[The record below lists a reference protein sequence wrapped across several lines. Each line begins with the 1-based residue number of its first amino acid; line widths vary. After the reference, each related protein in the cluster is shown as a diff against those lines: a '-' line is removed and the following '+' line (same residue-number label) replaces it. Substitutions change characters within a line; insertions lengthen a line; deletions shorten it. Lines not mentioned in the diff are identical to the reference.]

1 MDFKQNFK
9 RTVNVGILRKRNPEI
24 PDGLIKR
31 CKVCRSAVFVE
42 EARQNLDICPRCGT
56 YFRMHARRRIEEVLD
71 EGSFEEWDT
80 DLEEKNPLGYR
91 GYPEKILVLREKTGL
106 DEAVLTG
113 KGRINGLPTVFGVC
127 DSRFLMA
134 SMGEVVGEKVTRAV
148 ERATKDRL
156 PVIFF
161 ICSGGARMQE
171 GMTSLMQ
178 MAKTAAALRRHSDA
192 GLLSVN
198 VLTNPTTGGV
208 TASFAMLGD
217 IILAE
222 PGALIGFA
230 GPRVIEQT
238 IGQKLPAGFQSSEFL
253 LEHGFLDGIVERK
266 EMKEM
271 LHRILR
277 LHGGGTAVFQKETE
291 QDTAKTGKLPPGG
304 NRFQAMPAACGN
316 PEGFQADSE
325 NESLISESASTATAS
340 VTSDYRIASLR
351 SSLST
356 VFTRCSPAEKLEA
369 WDHVSLARSAE
380 RPKSADLLPLLFD
393 NFLELHGDRC
403 FRDDPSVIGG
413 LAFFEG
419 QPVTVIAQEKGHG
432 TKENVRRN
440 FGMVSPEGYRKAR
453 RLMKQAEKFL
463 RPVLFFVDTPGAFCG
478 MEAEERGQGEAIARS
493 LYELSAL
500 KVPVLS
506 LIIGEGGSG
515 GALAFALADEVWMM
529 EHAVYSILSPEG
541 FASILWKDSS
551 KAREAA
557 KVMGMT
563 AAQLKKQGMVE
574 EVIPEETPLTLEN
587 LPRNIGRIREGIRLF
602 LSTYGSFSEEK
613 LLKHRWER
621 FRIK

>member
-9 RTVNVGILRKRNPEI
+9 RTVNIGILRKRNPEI
-24 PDGLIKR
+24 PDGLMKR

-56 YFRMHARRRIEEVLD
+56 YFRMHARRRIEQMLD

-80 DLEEKNPLGYR
+80 DLNEKNPLGYR
-91 GYPEKILVLREKTGL
+91 GYPDKIADLREKTGL

-134 SMGEVVGEKVTRAV
+134 SMGEVVGEKITRAV

-178 MAKTAAALRRHSDA
+178 MAKTAAAFRRHSDA

-266 EMKEM
+266 EMKET
-271 LHRILR
+271 LQRILR
-277 LHGGGTAVFQKETE
+277 LHGGAAKIPWKE
-291 QDTAKTGKLPPGG
+291 QDLAKTEKLPSDGKY
-304 NRFQAMPAACGN
+304 FQTG
-316 PEGFQADSE
+316 SE
-325 NESLISESASTATAS
+325 TESLIPDPASTATVF
-340 VTSDYRIASLR
+340 VTPAARISSLR
-351 SSLST
+351 HSLST
-356 VFTRCSPAEKLEA
+356 VFARRSPAEKLEA
-369 WDHVSLARSAE
+369 WDHVTLARSAE
-380 RPKSADLLPLLFD
+380 RPRSADFLPLLFD
-393 NFLELHGDRC
+393 GFLELHGDRC
-403 FRDDPSVIGG
+403 FRDDLSVIGG

-432 TKENVRRN
+432 TKENVKRN

-453 RLMKQAEKFL
+453 RLMKQAEKFH

-493 LYELSAL
+493 LYELSVL

-506 LIIGEGGSG
+506 IIIGEGGSG

-551 KAREAA
+551 RAREAA
-557 KVMGMT
+557 KVMGLT
-563 AAQLKKQGMVE
+563 ADQLKKQGMVE
-574 EVIPEETPLTLEN
+574 EVIPEERPLTLEN
-587 LPRNIGRIREGIRLF
+587 LPFRAGRMREGIRLF
-602 LSTYGSFSEEK
+602 LNTYGTFSEEE
-613 LLKHRWER
+613 LLAHRWER
-621 FRIK
+621 FRTK